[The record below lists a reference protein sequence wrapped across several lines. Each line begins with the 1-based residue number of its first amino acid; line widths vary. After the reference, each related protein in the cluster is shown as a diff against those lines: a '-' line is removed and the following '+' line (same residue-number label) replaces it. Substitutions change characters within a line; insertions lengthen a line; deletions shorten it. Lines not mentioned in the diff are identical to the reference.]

1 MKKKAK
7 KGRVR
12 EIVERPGELTFPS
25 GRVVQTNGADRTSTE
40 RWKIV
45 WGHLL
50 PKADPKGT
58 VLDAGSGEHVWEASD
73 YAVVR
78 ADNWQAYVNRAGD
91 PPEGTRNVDLNRDP
105 WDFATGEF
113 DGVVSVD
120 VIEHLEN
127 IWAYFREAF
136 RVARRFVIVS
146 TPCTDSRLS
155 RAMFLRTGRFW
166 GFVPDEVR
174 LSKHVSPIFIW
185 QLEEAA
191 KRAGWTVDKVI
202 RTNEA
207 FPTGDYIP
215 AELKLLAKKKP
226 THKSLLVRFVPGDG
240 ERG

>member
-1 MKKKAK
+1 MKPKKR
-7 KGRVR
+7 RVR

-25 GRVVQTNGADRTSTE
+25 GRIVKTNGADRTSTE

-45 WGHLL
+45 WGTLL
-50 PKADPKGT
+50 PSSAQRGR
-58 VLDAGSGEHVWEASD
+58 VLDAGSGEHVWSCTD
-73 YAVVR
+73 YDVVK
-78 ADNWQAYVNRAGD
+78 ADNWQAYINRTID
-91 PPEGTRNVDLNRDP
+91 PPAETLNVDLNHEP
-105 WDFATGEF
+105 WDFPSDSF

-127 IWAYFREAF
+127 IWAYFRQAF
-136 RVARRFVIVS
+136 RVASKFVIVS

-191 KRAGWTVDKVI
+191 RRDGWKLDKVI
-202 RTNEA
+202 RTNEP

-215 AELKLLAKKKP
+215 AELKQLAKKKP
-226 THKSLLVRFVPGDG
+226 TQKSLLVRFVPC
-240 ERG
+240 E